1 MKLLTEEI
9 IRKFRSFP
17 IGSQQ
22 EKGMNAKVLVKYF
35 NPIGA
40 GTWLITEAEQQSDGD
55 WLLFGYCHICEWE
68 WGSLLLSELENIQLP
83 FDLRIERDLYTQ
95 SNTVSDEV
103 KKFD

>member
-9 IRKFRSFP
+9 IRKFQAHP
-17 IGSQQ
+17 LGSQNG
-22 EKGMNAKVLVKYF
+22 KGMDAKVLVKYF

-40 GTWLITEAEQQSDGD
+40 GTWLITEAERQSDGD

-83 FDLRIERDLYTQ
+83 FDLRIERDLYTHPK
-95 SNTVSDEV
+95 TVSNEV